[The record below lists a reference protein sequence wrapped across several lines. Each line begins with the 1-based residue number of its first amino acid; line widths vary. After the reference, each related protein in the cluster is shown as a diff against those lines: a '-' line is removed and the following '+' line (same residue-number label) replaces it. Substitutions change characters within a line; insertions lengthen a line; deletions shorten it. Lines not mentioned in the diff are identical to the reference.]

1 LIVGRVT
8 DAAPREVPQPT
19 TAMIP
24 KEILKKV
31 RQIEIRTNRE
41 VTDVLGG
48 QYHSVFKGRGMEF
61 EEVREYL
68 PGDEV
73 RAIDWNVTARFGHPY
88 IKKFREE
95 RELTVMLVVDL
106 SASGQFGSVR
116 QTKNELAAELAAVLA
131 FSAIRNNDKVGI
143 ILFTDRIEKYI
154 APKKGRRH
162 VLRVIREILA
172 FEPQGTGT
180 DLGLALD
187 YLNHVQRRRAVCFLL
202 SDFQD
207 EEFQKQLRV
216 AGKRHDMVA
225 LSLRDPREETLPA
238 IGLVELRDAETGQHV
253 LVDSFDREVRE
264 AFAQEARQR
273 LHALRQ
279 TFRSTAVDQV
289 EIRCDEDYMR
299 PLVRFF
305 RMRERRI

>member
-1 LIVGRVT
+1 
-8 DAAPREVPQPT
+8 
-19 TAMIP
+19 MIP
-24 KEILKKV
+24 KEVLKKV

-73 RAIDWNVTARFGHPY
+73 RAIDWNVTARFGHPF

-95 RELTVMLVVDL
+95 RELTVMLVVDV
-106 SASGQFGSVR
+106 SASGLFGSVR
-116 QTKNELAAELAAVLA
+116 QSKNELAAELAAVLA
-131 FSAIRNNDKVGI
+131 FSAIRNSDKVGV

-172 FEPQGTGT
+172 FQPQATGT
-180 DLGLALD
+180 DIGQALD
-187 YLNHVQRRRAVCFLL
+187 YLNHVQRRRAVSFLV

-207 EEFQKQLRV
+207 EDFQRKLRV
-216 AGKRHDMVA
+216 TGQRHDVIA
-225 LSLRDPREETLPA
+225 LSIRDPREEELPA
-238 IGLVELRDAETGQHV
+238 VGLLELRDAETGQRAM
-253 LVDSFDREVRE
+253 VDTFDRQVRA
-264 AFAQEARQR
+264 AFSQKAQER
-273 LHALRQ
+273 LDMLRQ
-279 TFRSTAVDQV
+279 VFRSTAVDKV
-289 EIRCDEDYMR
+289 EIRTDSDYMQ
-299 PLVRFF
+299 PLIKFF

>member
-1 LIVGRVT
+1 ML
-8 DAAPREVPQPT
+8 PR
-19 TAMIP
+19 
-24 KEILKKV
+24 EILKKV

-73 RAIDWNVTARFGHPY
+73 RSIDWNVTARFGHPY

-95 RELTVMLVVDL
+95 RELTVMLVVDV

-131 FSAIRNNDKVGI
+131 FSAIRNNDKVGLI
-143 ILFTDRIEKYI
+143 MFTDEIELYV
-154 APKKGRRH
+154 PPEKGRRH
-162 VLRVIREILA
+162 VLRVVREILA
-172 FEPQGTGT
+172 FQPKGHGT
-180 DLGLALD
+180 DLRRALD
-187 YLNHVQRRRAVCFLL
+187 YLNHVQRKRAVCFLL

-207 EEFQKQLRV
+207 KDFQKPLRV
-216 AGKRHDMVA
+216 AGKRHDLVA
-225 LSLRDPREETLPA
+225 LSLRDPREEELPA
-238 IGLVELRDAETGQHV
+238 VGLLELRDAETGERA
-253 LVDSFDREVRE
+253 LVDTFDRGARDQFTRRARE
-264 AFAQEARQR
+264 RWSTLEQAFR
-273 LHALRQ
+273 
-279 TFRSTAVDQV
+279 TSGVDRI

-299 PLVRFF
+299 PLIRFF
-305 RMRERRI
+305 RMRERRV

>member
-1 LIVGRVT
+1 VT
-8 DAAPREVPQPT
+8 
-19 TAMIP
+19 P
-24 KEILKKV
+24 KEVLKRV

-48 QYHSVFKGRGMEF
+48 QYHSVFKGHGMEF

-73 RAIDWNVTARFGHPY
+73 RAIDWNVTARFGHPF
-88 IKKFREE
+88 IKKFKEE
-95 RELTVMLVVDL
+95 RELTVMLVVDV

-116 QTKNELAAELAAVLA
+116 QSKNELAAELAAVLA
-131 FSAIRNNDKVGI
+131 FSAIRNNDKVGV
-143 ILFTDRIEKYI
+143 ILFTDRIEKFI

-172 FEPQGTGT
+172 FEPQGSGT
-180 DLGLALD
+180 DLSLALD

-207 EEFQKQLRV
+207 ENFLKQLRV
-216 AGKRHDMVA
+216 AGKRHDVVA
-225 LSLRDPREETLPA
+225 LSLRDPREEELPPV
-238 IGLVELRDAETGQHV
+238 GLVELRDAETGEHA
-253 LVDSFDREVRE
+253 LVDTLDWNVRE
-264 AFAQEARQR
+264 QFAAHARRR
-273 LHALRQ
+273 LETLRQ
-279 TFRSTAVDQV
+279 LLRSAAVDHVQ
-289 EIRCDEDYMR
+289 IRCDADYML
-299 PLVRFF
+299 PLIRFF

>member
-1 LIVGRVT
+1 
-8 DAAPREVPQPT
+8 
-19 TAMIP
+19 MIP
-24 KEILKKV
+24 KEVLKKV

-48 QYHSVFKGRGMEF
+48 QYHSVFKGHGMEF

-73 RAIDWNVTARFGHPY
+73 RAIDWNVTARFGHPF
-88 IKKFREE
+88 IKKFKEE
-95 RELTVMLVVDL
+95 RELTVLLVVDV

-131 FSAIRNNDKVGI
+131 FSAIRNNDKVGV

-172 FEPQGTGT
+172 FQPQGTGT
-180 DLGLALD
+180 DIGQALD
-187 YLNHVQRRRAVCFLL
+187 YLNRVQRRRAVCFLL

-207 EEFQKQLRV
+207 EDFRSKLRV
-216 AGKRHDMVA
+216 AGRRHDLVA
-225 LSLRDPREETLPA
+225 MTVRDPREEELPA
-238 IGLVELRDAETGQHV
+238 VGLIELRDAETGQRAM
-253 LVDSFDREVRE
+253 VDTFDRGVRD
-264 AFAQEARQR
+264 AFAQEARTR
-273 LHALRQ
+273 LEALRGM
-279 TFRSTAVDQV
+279 FRSSAVDQI
-289 EIRCDEDYMR
+289 EIRCNQDYMR
-299 PLVRFF
+299 PLIQFF
-305 RMRERRI
+305 RMRERRH